1 MEDAILPL
9 PKKNVPGPGV
19 CELRRLACCRVAG
32 LSEATIACLRADFP
46 RIAFEPTS
54 GSGFSAI
61 WSDGKPD
68 APACEAPAAP
78 GRDEGYALRIAPR
91 RIHAVAHDAAGLWY
105 ACQAVARLRDRHS
118 GRIPCAD
125 IADWPAIAS
134 RGIHID
140 LKGYQPRFTRL
151 LELCR
156 MLARHNVNTILL
168 EIEDKY
174 AFGCAPDAGIAS
186 AFTFAQLRAL
196 SEACAARFIRVIPKL
211 QCLGHVDYLLKHGR
225 YRPLREAGHPYQFCP
240 LNADGLAL
248 WTDMAA
254 ELMDAF
260 REHEGFH
267 IGADE
272 AMHLG
277 QCPACRGRPRSELFL
292 HRVEPCVD
300 AVLARG
306 RQPMMWED
314 ILRNLHGHL
323 TPEEMERTWRLGE
336 KATLLYWA
344 YGYGGTGNEF
354 PFLARYLERGLK
366 VWGASGYSGCGPS
379 WIQNV
384 PPLAERAL
392 NIAAWTR
399 AAVEHRLPGVIAT
412 GWTRIASADPPA
424 DIPEASWFPVLYA
437 AESMWAGAERDLPAF
452 VDAAAAALF
461 GAPLEPKLRDFVLSG
476 APLGEA
482 AADVPP
488 PPPRNRERLALLCDA
503 ARLSA
508 HDRLRQD
515 LNTHLHMYHG
525 LLGRPMADYR
535 REMIERKVAAFD
547 ASRRSC
553 AAALRRALRPFYEA
567 ATVREVLQS
576 RLGRDA
582 LLLTGARRQLRA
594 TPLI

>member
-1 MEDAILPL
+1 MELDSLPF
-9 PKKNVPGPGV
+9 PRTVAPMQGV
-19 CELRRLACCRVAG
+19 CELSGLTRCRVAG
-32 LSEATIACLRADFP
+32 LPEPSLECLRSDFP
-46 RIAFEPTS
+46 RVTFEEAGT
-54 GSGFSAI
+54 GGWSAA
-61 WSDGKPD
+61 WTTGAD
-68 APACEAPAAP
+68 ASPSAAALPPPARA
-78 GRDEGYALRIAPR
+78 EGYALIIAPAFIR
-91 RIHAVAHDAAGLWY
+91 VAAHDAAGLWY
-105 ACQAVARLRDRHS
+105 ALQAVARLRDLHG

-125 IADWPAIAS
+125 IVDWPAIPR

-140 LKGYQPRFTRL
+140 LKGYQPRFGRL

-156 MLARHNVNTILL
+156 ILGRHTVNTILL

-174 AFGCAPDAGIAS
+174 AFRCAPAVGVPA
-186 AFTFAQLRAL
+186 AFTCEQFREL
-196 SEACAARFIRVIPKL
+196 SQACAARFIRVIPKL
-211 QCLGHVDYLLKHGR
+211 QCLGHVDYLLKHDV

-248 WTDMAA
+248 WTDMAG
-254 ELMDAF
+254 ELMDVF
-260 REHEGFH
+260 REHGEFH

-277 QCPACRGRPRSELFL
+277 QCPACRRLPRSELFVR
-292 HRVEPCVD
+292 RVEPCID
-300 AVLARG
+300 AVAARG
-306 RQPMMWED
+306 RQPLMWED

-323 TPEEMERTWRLGE
+323 TPEELERTWRLGE
-336 KATLLYWA
+336 KAILLYWA

-354 PFLARYLERGLK
+354 PFLAKYLDRGLN

-384 PPLAERAL
+384 PPLVERAL

-399 AAVEHRLPGVIAT
+399 AAVAHGLGGVIAT

-437 AESMWAGAERDLPAF
+437 AESMWAGRERELPAF
-452 VDAAAAALF
+452 ADAAAAALF
-461 GAPLEPKLRDFVLSG
+461 GSPLDPALRNFMLTG
-476 APLGEA
+476 QPP
-482 AADVPP
+482 AADAGDPTP
-488 PPPRNRERLALLCDA
+488 APPRHCERLALLRAA

-515 LNTHLHMYHG
+515 LHAHLHMYHG

-535 REMIERKVAAFD
+535 REMLDRKVKAFD
-547 ASRRSC
+547 TSRRSC

-567 ATVREVLQS
+567 ATIREVLQS

-582 LLLTGARRQLRA
+582 LLLSGARRQLRA
-594 TPLI
+594 TTLL